1 VKWREKEVPKIKTSS
16 SAKKR
21 FGLTGRGKVKRR
33 RAGKS
38 HILTK
43 KHPKRKRRLRQ
54 STVARKRDAKRIK
67 RLIVR

>member
-1 VKWREKEVPKIKTSS
+1 MPKIKTSS

-21 FGLTGRGKVKRR
+21 FGLTGKGKVKRS

-54 STVARKRDAKRIK
+54 SATVHGTDKKRIR
-67 RLIVR
+67 RLIAK